1 MSFPTWASR
10 GRSPSGA
17 LAVVGLV
24 AIAYLIMQRR
34 RPRYVARFTNVDL
47 LANIVARRPRWRRH
61 VPPALT
67 LLALSALVV
76 GLARPE
82 MAVAVP
88 REEATVILAM
98 DSSGSM
104 TATDVAPDR
113 MAVARD
119 VAGSFVEDLP
129 EDFQV
134 GVVSFS
140 DQADV
145 IVPPTADRDEA
156 VRALERLEADNG
168 TALGDAIARSVE
180 LGISN
185 LDEDEQP
192 AEGESPGDRAR
203 PLRRRQHDRRLRA
216 ARGGPGGGRRE
227 GARCTPSRSAPRR
240 ARSRART
247 ATAERERS
255 PCRRTRDPDRGRR
268 DDGRPLLRG
277 GRRRGARSVYDE
289 IGSQVGTEQE
299 QRELTVIFTGRRRG
313 AAALRRRSLVP
324 SGSRG
329 SRKRPPRRARL
340 GARRGAGAVER
351 VGPSAT
357 IASLA
362 SYAQQ
367 RVEEQWGC
375 GPPTDEGRIETR
387 EESSRVQ

>member
-1 MSFPTWASR
+1 MSFAWPMALW
-10 GRSPSGA
+10 G
-17 LAVVGLV
+17 LAVVAVL
-24 AIAYLIMQRR
+24 AIAYLFMQRR

-61 VPPALT
+61 VPPLLT

-104 TATDVAPDR
+104 TATDIAPDR

-119 VAGSFVEDLP
+119 VASSFVEDLP

-145 IVPPTADRDEA
+145 IVPPTADRAEA

-180 LGISN
+180 LGVSN

-192 AEGESPGDRAR
+192 AEGESPVIVLVLSDGANTTGDFE
-203 PLRRRQHDRRLRA
+203 PLEA
-216 ARGGPGGGRRE
+216 AQQAVDAKVPVYTVALGTAEGTIEGPDGYGGTRTIAVPPDPETLTEVAEMTGGRFF
-227 GARCTPSRSAPRR
+227 AA
-240 ARSRART
+240 AD
-247 ATAERERS
+247 AEA
-255 PCRRTRDPDRGRR
+255 
-268 DDGRPLLRG
+268 L
-277 GRRRGARSVYDE
+277 RSVYEE
-289 IGSQVGTEQE
+289 IGSQVGVEEE
-299 QRELTVIFTGRRRG
+299 QRELTVVFT
-313 AAALRRRSLVP
+313 A
-324 SGSRG
+324 
-329 SRKRPPRRARL
+329 
-340 GARRGAGAVER
+340 AGAVLLLFGA
-351 VGPSAT
+351 VLS
-357 IASLA
+357 SL
-362 SYAQQ
+362 
-367 RVEEQWGC
+367 WF
-375 GPPTDEGRIETR
+375 
-387 EESSRVQ
+387 SRLP

>member
-1 MSFPTWASR
+1 MSFAWPIALW
-10 GRSPSGA
+10 G
-17 LAVVGLV
+17 LAVVAVL
-24 AIAYLIMQRR
+24 AIAYLFMQRR

-61 VPPALT
+61 VPPVLT

-104 TATDVAPDR
+104 TATDIAPDR
-113 MAVARD
+113 MAAARD

-180 LGISN
+180 LGVSN

-192 AEGESPGDRAR
+192 AEGESPVIVLVLSDGANTTGDFE
-203 PLRRRQHDRRLRA
+203 PLEA
-216 ARGGPGGGRRE
+216 AQQAVDAKVPVYTVALGTAEGTIEGPDGYGGTRTIAVPPDPETLTEVAEMTGGRFF
-227 GARCTPSRSAPRR
+227 AA
-240 ARSRART
+240 AD
-247 ATAERERS
+247 AEA
-255 PCRRTRDPDRGRR
+255 
-268 DDGRPLLRG
+268 L
-277 GRRRGARSVYDE
+277 RSVYEE
-289 IGSQVGTEQE
+289 IGSQVGVEEE
-299 QRELTVIFTGRRRG
+299 QRELTVVFT
-313 AAALRRRSLVP
+313 A
-324 SGSRG
+324 
-329 SRKRPPRRARL
+329 
-340 GARRGAGAVER
+340 AGAVLLLFGA
-351 VGPSAT
+351 VLS
-357 IASLA
+357 SL
-362 SYAQQ
+362 
-367 RVEEQWGC
+367 WF
-375 GPPTDEGRIETR
+375 
-387 EESSRVQ
+387 SRLP